1 MMLTLLIICFIV
13 STTFTLFFFFFLL
26 WFSWRTALQRTD
38 VEMDVRMLW
47 VDMEQ
52 VVHDKMTSERKV
64 IHWSK
69 QTGGHL
75 YWKWN
80 IRSYRH
86 SVNKWRIS
94 DGQNINWRQVK
105 ILNTAT
111 FFGSWL
117 VCCLSGR
124 LKSMDCFK
132 ITFKKDGQFVLGN
145 SYQACVQ

>member
-1 MMLTLLIICFIV
+1 MLILLIICFIV
-13 STTFTLFFFFFLL
+13 STTFTLFFFFSFCD
-26 WFSWRTALQRTD
+26 S
-38 VEMDVRMLW
+38 VEGQHYK
-47 VDMEQ
+47 EQ
-52 VVHDKMTSERKV
+52 TLRWIWECYELVVHDKMTSERKV

-94 DGQNINWRQVK
+94 DGQNINWCQVK

-117 VCCLSGR
+117 LCCLSGR

-132 ITFKKDGQFVLGN
+132 ITFKKDSQFVLGN
-145 SYQACVQ
+145 SYQACAQ